1 MLTSHAATPQFG
13 GKLNTAAYYD
23 SINSIIKVMRPM
35 ATLRTV
41 ASHLNTAQFL
51 TPSGLTWNRE
61 RLANYLRSTAITA
74 PTQTN

>member
-13 GKLNTAAYYD
+13 GKLNTATYYD
-23 SINSIIKVMRPM
+23 SVNSIIKVMRPM

-41 ASHLNTAQFL
+41 ANHLNAAQFL
-51 TPSGLTWNRE
+51 TPAGLPWTRE
-61 RLANYLRSTAITA
+61 RLANYLRSTAITN